1 MRTLNVT
8 NNKFE
13 QKNFTYDGMYL
24 HYNVPCEDAS
34 GNYCYVTR
42 FVARFKSGGMVAFK
56 KFLRNNF
63 TVNEYFKLLDK
74 DLAPLKALE
83 TKGYVSPKVC
93 NVLKTAG
100 YPLTLAGKKAYIEDV
115 VAARTPDVNR
125 GWGAITITESG
136 K

>member
-1 MRTLNVT
+1 MRELTIT
-8 NNKFE
+8 NNTFDN
-13 QKNFTYDGMYL
+13 KNFKYDGMYL

-83 TKGYVSPKVC
+83 TKGYVSPNVC
-93 NVLKTAG
+93 KILKASG
-100 YPLTLAGKKAYIEDV
+100 FPLTIEGKKAYLAMN
-115 VAARTPDVNR
+115 AAKNR
-125 GWGAITITESG
+125 GFCFKI
-136 K
+136 KK